1 LRSGLYTEPHWG
13 AYSTPPEPVA
23 VGEEAICPSPRI
35 PPLLS
40 AVGLEFLHFG
50 PQDSPAKTWVT
61 SAIKIAAKGSTSLK
75 RLKNTD
81 LVSIP
86 VVLLLQWLQCHQVV
100 VVVY

>member
-40 AVGLEFLHFG
+40 AVGLEFFALRASGFPRRDMGYVSNQNCCKGLHFTE
-50 PQDSPAKTWVT
+50 KVE
-61 SAIKIAAKGSTSLK
+61 K
-75 RLKNTD
+75 
-81 LVSIP
+81 
-86 VVLLLQWLQCHQVV
+86 H
-100 VVVY
+100 